1 MTAKVLPFRRDQAP
15 ADDHPAE
22 APEHTAADTLLARH
36 GAFVALLIVRLVLVA
51 VRPAARAWLRDPA
64 ERRRVVTRLEAAERS
79 VRRVVG
85 MLVRGALR

>member
-1 MTAKVLPFRRDQAP
+1 
-15 ADDHPAE
+15 
-22 APEHTAADTLLARH
+22 
-36 GAFVALLIVRLVLVA
+36 VRLVLVA